1 MSSDANP
8 SPKIKPTK
16 TKMITVAAPSGAG
29 KSSFVERISQ
39 EDARLVD
46 VITYTTREMRRG
58 ETQGHPYYF
67 ISIEE
72 FQNLLEKNFF
82 VEHARVHGNFYGTP
96 EDQLRKAWE
105 EGKCVIMD
113 VDVQGAET
121 FRRKYPDSK
130 SIFILP
136 PSIDELR
143 RRIIKRDGKV
153 PADLEVRMTNAE
165 KEISRASE
173 FNFQV
178 VNDVFEA
185 SYSQFKK
192 IVAELL

>member
-1 MSSDANP
+1 
-8 SPKIKPTK
+8 
-16 TKMITVAAPSGAG
+16 MIIVAAPSGAG
-29 KSSFVERISQ
+29 KSSFVERISK
-39 EDARLVD
+39 EDSRLVD
-46 VITYTTREMRRG
+46 IITYTTRSMRRG
-58 ETQGHPYYF
+58 ETQGQPYHF
-67 ISIEE
+67 VSSDE
-72 FQNLLEKNFF
+72 FQKLLSENFF
-82 VEHARVHGNFYGTP
+82 VEHAKVHQNFYGTP
-96 EDQLRKAWE
+96 GDQIEKAWS

-143 RRIIKRDGKV
+143 RRVIKRDGKV
-153 PADLEVRMTNAE
+153 PADLEVRMNNAE
-165 KEISRASE
+165 KEIGRVSE
-173 FNFQV
+173 FNYQV
-178 VNDVFEA
+178 VNDEFEA